1 MLRALFLLT
10 FVGGALYA
18 TLIATHSA
26 LSSDDTDEYFY
37 VLAIRSPVSD
47 AAAGTLR
54 SWGSNLQS
62 LRNVPLRAVPAS
74 RPAADPDNRPVS
86 AGLAVAAASSQ
97 DEEAIGW
104 AKVALAAR
112 GHGEASVSSPTVHFY
127 RAGTELEIVGR
138 DGAWLKLRDAATKE
152 QGWVFEKYVS
162 LIDGPSATHV
172 AASSPAQDAPI
183 AAAATEP
190 APPKAKPVKATAAK
204 FKKPGRNLKPT
215 IQAPDLATAT
225 LDPRRGQFASRGERR
240 GLGLF
245 LFGRRMAKIE
255 AEGRVATR

>member
-1 MLRALFLLT
+1 MFRALFLLA
-10 FVGGALYA
+10 FVGGALYGI
-18 TLIATHSA
+18 LVATHSA
-26 LSSDDTDEYFY
+26 LSSDDTGEYFY
-37 VLAIRSPVSD
+37 VLAIRSPISD
-47 AAAGTLR
+47 AAAGPLR

-62 LRNVPLRAVPAS
+62 LRNMPLRTVPAS
-74 RPAADPDNRPVS
+74 RPGADPDNRPVS
-86 AGLAVAAASSQ
+86 AGAAVAAASSQ

-104 AKVALAAR
+104 AKLALAAR
-112 GHGEASVSSPTVHFY
+112 AHDEASVSSPTVHFY

-162 LIDGPSATHV
+162 LIDSPTATQV
-172 AASSPAQDAPI
+172 AVAPPAQEPL
-183 AAAATEP
+183 AATAPEP
-190 APPKAKPVKATAAK
+190 AAPKAKPAKATAAK
-204 FKKPGRNLKPT
+204 FKKPGRNLKPSM
-215 IQAPDLATAT
+215 QAPDLATAT